1 MPTLADHPMFKD
13 YFADA
18 DYWDL
23 KHITADVSLR
33 DFIAGMLGFEPWWIA
48 MLYRIRELLVIGLGL
63 VRHEKPEDL
72 ESLTPD
78 RIPFTSGEKASFFIV
93 HRAEEDRF
101 WVAET
106 PPDNHLSAYFGIVAH
121 PLGDGRNQFSVFTTV
136 RYRNWTGPVYFN
148 LIRPFHHL
156 VVREMM
162 KAGAR
167 RQTEQTRGCPATPC
181 KTGLI
186 DQFKQ
191 PFQRIGENSRAARM
205 ARRNTRGRR

>member
-1 MPTLADHPMFKD
+1 M
-13 YFADA
+13 
-18 DYWDL
+18 
-23 KHITADVSLR
+23 
-33 DFIAGMLGFEPWWIA
+33 
-48 MLYRIRELLVIGLGL
+48 
-63 VRHEKPEDL
+63 
-72 ESLTPD
+72 
-78 RIPFTSGEKASFFIV
+78 
-93 HRAEEDRF
+93 
-101 WVAET
+101 
-106 PPDNHLSAYFGIVAH
+106 
-121 PLGDGRNQFSVFTTV
+121 